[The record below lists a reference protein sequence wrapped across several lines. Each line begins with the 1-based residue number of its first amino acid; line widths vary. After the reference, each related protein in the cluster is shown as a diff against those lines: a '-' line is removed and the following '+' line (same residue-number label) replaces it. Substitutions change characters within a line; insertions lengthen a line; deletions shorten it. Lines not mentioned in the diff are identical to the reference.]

1 MSTRLHKDGK
11 TVTLSDPAHID
22 AYKAKGWTVKDE
34 SKKDDPKK
42 DEPKKDEPIKEGK

>member
-1 MSTRLHKDGK
+1 MSTRLLKDGK

-34 SKKDDPKK
+34 
-42 DEPKKDEPIKEGK
+42 PKKDEPIKEGK